1 MSLWGVTI
9 VRRNSDLFIPKFIG
23 KCIWAVIKTE
33 SNILLDLQEREQT
46 MQEQKLCVHK
56 VFQEEIMAKVMT
68 QTFESE
74 KLLKSF
80 HS

>member
-9 VRRNSDLFIPKFIG
+9 VRGNSDLFIPRFIG
-23 KCIWAVIKTE
+23 KCILSIKTE

-74 KLLKSF
+74 KLLKSL

>member
-9 VRRNSDLFIPKFIG
+9 VRGNSDLFIPRFIE
-23 KCIWAVIKTE
+23 KCILSIKTE

-46 MQEQKLCVHK
+46 IQEQKLCVHK

>member
-1 MSLWGVTI
+1 MLS
-9 VRRNSDLFIPKFIG
+9 
-23 KCIWAVIKTE
+23 IKTE